1 MSDQS
6 PRSAFEI
13 ATDRLREKDAQDGVE
28 YQPRTEEQKVAITEV
43 RSVYDAKL
51 AQADV
56 MHRSA
61 VAGIFDPAA
70 RAALDEEYQRDR
82 ERLVS
87 ERDAKI
93 DRIRSGEPKP

>member
-13 ATDRLREKDAQDGVE
+13 AMDRLREKDAQDGVE

-56 MHRSA
+56 MHKSA

-70 RAALDEEYQRDR
+70 RGALDEEYQRDR

-87 ERDAKI
+87 ERDTKI
-93 DRIRSGEPKP
+93 DRIRNGEPKP

>member
-13 ATDRLREKDAQDGVE
+13 AMDRLRQKDAQDGVE
-28 YQPRTEEQKVAITEV
+28 HRPRTEEQKAAITEV
-43 RSVYDAKL
+43 HRVYDAKL

-56 MHRSA
+56 MHRST
-61 VAGIFDPAA
+61 VAGIFDAAA

>member
-1 MSDQS
+1 MSDHS

-13 ATDRLREKDAQDGVE
+13 AMDRLRQKDAQDGVE
-28 YQPRTEEQKVAITEV
+28 PPSRTDEQRAAITEV

-51 AQADV
+51 AQAEV

-61 VAGIFDPAA
+61 VAGVFDPDV
-70 RAALDEEYQRDR
+70 RAKLDEEYQRDR
-82 ERLVS
+82 ARFVS

-93 DRIRSGEPKP
+93 DRIRSGAPEP

>member
-13 ATDRLREKDAQDGVE
+13 AMDRLREKDAQDGVE
-28 YQPRTEEQKVAITEV
+28 HQPRTEEQKVAITEV

-56 MHRSA
+56 MHRSG

-82 ERLVS
+82 KRLVS

-93 DRIRSGEPKP
+93 DRIRSSESKP